1 MSKEKTLSG
10 ESKFTLSI
18 KEIIAAAIGFASL
31 IGMYYTLQAQIQV
44 AMDEPKPEVSSIEFQ
59 YKDELV
65 RSTIEKIEAD
75 VTTVKEDVNEIKQSL
90 EKMDE
95 RLYEIS
101 RKKWNYV

>member
-1 MSKEKTLSG
+1 MSQDKNLSP

-18 KEIIAAAIGFASL
+18 KEIVASVIGLASL
-31 IGMYYTLQAQIQV
+31 IGMYYTLQAQIQQ
-44 AMDEPKPEVSSIEFQ
+44 AMELPKPEVSSIEFQ

-65 RSTIEKIEAD
+65 RSTIDNIQSD
-75 VTTVKEDVNEIKQSL
+75 VTNIKEDVNEIKESL

-101 RKKWNYV
+101 RKK